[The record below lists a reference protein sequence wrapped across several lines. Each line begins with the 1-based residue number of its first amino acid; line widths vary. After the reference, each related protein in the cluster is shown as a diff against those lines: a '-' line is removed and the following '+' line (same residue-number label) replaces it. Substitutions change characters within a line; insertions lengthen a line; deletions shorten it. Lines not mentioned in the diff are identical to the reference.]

1 MPGCLVIGGAATRSF
16 LGGTAN
22 GWLGGDWGA
31 LGGGV
36 PVVGVREV
44 GLLSVVSFLIG
55 VAFSNLTIL
64 LLLGGGA
71 AAGTLMVARRAALA
85 LDSGSAPRNLRM
97 PVCCA
102 SRAMVVIALKGDV
115 PFQLSA
121 RRQKAHLLARPAQ
134 AARAR
139 WR

>member
-1 MPGCLVIGGAATRSF
+1 MRRSSQCVHAGAFRNLPSAFQPNHVVTRHAKVAVS
-16 LGGTAN
+16 L
-22 GWLGGDWGA
+22 LRD
-31 LGGGV
+31 
-36 PVVGVREV
+36 VGR
-44 GLLSVVSFLIG
+44 LSVVSLLIG

-85 LDSGSAPRNLRM
+85 IDSGGAPRNLRM

-115 PFQLSA
+115 PFQFFV
-121 RRQKAHLLARPAQ
+121 RCRKAHLLAQP
-134 AARAR
+134 ARAR